1 MGSLFRITLFAPDKT
16 NADAAAV
23 AAFERVEQLDR
34 AMSDYDPQ
42 SELMQ
47 LCRRPVGGPTRV
59 SDDLFSVLQT
69 AQKLSA
75 QTDGAFDVTV
85 GPMIQ
90 LWRTARKTKVLP
102 GENEIGEARKAVGWK
117 KLKLDSQNRTATLLA
132 PNMKLD
138 LGGIAK
144 GFAADEAMR
153 ILKKRGI
160 NRAMVAASGDIALGE
175 PPPGERGWKIGIAA
189 MDSTTNQTSRVL
201 FLRNCGVST
210 SGDTEQFVEIGGV
223 RYSHIVNPKTGLG
236 LTERVQATVI
246 APDATRSDS
255 FATTV
260 CVLGAQ
266 RGRRFIES
274 QRRTDVFILAKNYGT
289 NVTYESQN
297 FHRRSVTEP
306 R

>member
-1 MGSLFRITLFAPDKT
+1 MGSVFRITLFAPDKT

-47 LCRRPVGGPTRV
+47 LCRRPVGEPTRV

-90 LWRTARKTKVLP
+90 LWRTAWKTKVLP
-102 GENEIGEARKAVGWK
+102 GENKIGEARKAVGWT

-153 ILKKRGI
+153 ILKKHGI

-175 PPPGERGWKIGIAA
+175 SPPRERGWKIGVAA
-189 MDSTTNQTSRVL
+189 MDSGTNQTSQVL

-210 SGDTEQFVEIGGV
+210 SGDAEQFVEIGGV

-246 APDATRSDS
+246 APNATRSDS
-255 FATTV
+255 FATAV

-266 RGRRFIES
+266 RGLRYVES
-274 QRRTDVFILAKNYGT
+274 QPNADVRMVMKSFGR
-289 NVTYESQN
+289 NVTFESRN
-297 FHRRSVTEP
+297 FHRH
-306 R
+306 